1 MRELKAAR
9 NNQGMTYATDE
20 KSADGANH
28 HYAFSYQPT
37 PGGPVVDMGSIKF
50 QNGDPG
56 TAGVNG
62 VSDEQVLQV
71 LIDHVGS
78 LKGNDNYQATNHLRD
93 ALSWLENRP
102 QKQALGAAKP

>member
-1 MRELKAAR
+1 MSRELKASKP
-9 NNQGMTYATDE
+9 QFGTSYATDE

-37 PGGPVVDMGSIKF
+37 PGGPVVDMGSLKF
-50 QNGDPG
+50 QSGDPSQ
-56 TAGVNG
+56 AGVNG

-78 LKGNDNYQATNHLRD
+78 LRGNDNFQAANNLRN
-93 ALSWLENRP
+93 ALSWLQNRP
-102 QKQALGAAKP
+102 QGMGAVKP